1 MVLSKFSLLAAAGLL
16 GGVTNAQ
23 FPPTPEGVTVLESQL
38 DPGVSISY
46 KEVSQSRNEY
56 LVYF

>member
-1 MVLSKFSLLAAAGLL
+1 MVLSKLSLLVAAGLL
-16 GGVTNAQ
+16 SVNAQ
-23 FPPTPEGVTVLESQL
+23 FPPTPEGVIVLESQL

-46 KEVSQSRNEY
+46 KEVSHFRKEC